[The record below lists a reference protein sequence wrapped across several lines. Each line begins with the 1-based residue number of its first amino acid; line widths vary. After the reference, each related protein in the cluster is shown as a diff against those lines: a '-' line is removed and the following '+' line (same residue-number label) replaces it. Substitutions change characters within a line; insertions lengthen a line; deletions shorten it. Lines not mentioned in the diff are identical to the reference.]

1 MTDHNHGLTALT
13 HTAGS
18 LSPYQAFC
26 PPIDQAEPSLV
37 LPQRG
42 SRHLNLQK
50 APFLPPLPSKTRF
63 SPEYIP
69 REGARRPGT
78 QPWAQDGP
86 LLGASQQQAQP
97 HMWFLI
103 IFPVLGY

>member
-1 MTDHNHGLTALT
+1 MTDHNHGLAALT

-18 LSPYQAFC
+18 LSPCQAFC
-26 PPIDQAEPSLV
+26 PPLDQAEPSLV

-50 APFLPPLPSKTRF
+50 APFLPLLPKTHF

-69 REGARRPGT
+69 REGARRPGAW
-78 QPWAQDGP
+78 PWARDGP
-86 LLGASQQQAQP
+86 LLRASQQQAQL